1 MNIRENLES
10 ALRSIPG
17 KVQLIAVSKKQNH
30 ETIMEAYSAGQ
41 RLFGENKVQELVAK
55 ASSLPSDIQWHFIGH
70 LQTNKVKFIVPF
82 IHMIQS
88 IDSLKLLGEVDKEA
102 GKINRVISCLLQL
115 HIATEESKF
124 GLDLQEAFQIL
135 GSAEYKSMKHIRIL
149 GLMGMATFT
158 EDKTLVRQEFG
169 SLRDSFIKIR
179 TVFFENDNE
188 FCELSMG
195 MTGDYDL
202 AIEQGSTMVRIG
214 TAIFGV
220 RTQPG

>member
-1 MNIRENLES
+1 
-10 ALRSIPG
+10 
-17 KVQLIAVSKKQNH
+17 
-30 ETIMEAYSAGQ
+30 MEAYSAGQ
-41 RLFGENKVQELVAK
+41 RLFGENKVQELVTK

-70 LQTNKVKFIVPF
+70 LQTNKVKLIVPF

-88 IDSLKLLGEVDKEA
+88 IDSLKLLAEVDKEA
-102 GKINRVISCLLQL
+102 GKINRVIPCLLQL

-135 GSAEYKSMKHIRIL
+135 GSAGYRAMKHIRIL

-158 EDKTLVRQEFG
+158 EDESLVRQEFG
-169 SLRDSFIKIR
+169 SLRDSFMKIR
-179 TVFFENDNE
+179 AGFFENDNE
-188 FCELSMG
+188 FRELSMG
-195 MTGDYDL
+195 MTGDYHL
-202 AIEQGSTMVRIG
+202 AVEQGSTMVRIG